1 MNKLLLLLILSF
13 FSVQSFA
20 AGCPDG
26 SEPVKSVS
34 DDGSYFVYNC
44 GGQASSSS
52 ATNSNAGTVK
62 VAMKPNTGDWLN
74 ESIFPKTLKE
84 KMLSR
89 YDKNLGF
96 AMGDFNND
104 GVDDLFHLGSS
115 NIRLDIDGQ
124 DNPEITVGM
133 ACDVS
138 VSTGKEDCYSSE
150 GHRSLN
156 IFSMKDNVT
165 YKMWN
170 GTKQK
175 WDRVTGFQAT
185 DVSDSII
192 NKNPIQMSA
201 QAVTRVLVADFNGD
215 GVLDIFFNDAGVDK
229 WDGNKNN
236 MLGNN
241 DHYYLSQ
248 ADGTWLESTATHV
261 TGEGVKK
268 GLGLENF
275 THGFS
280 VGDIDNDGDIDVVVT
295 SFKAVG
301 NNNQLLC
308 YVNQGDGHMK
318 VRICGDQ
325 HAWRAELGDIDND
338 GDLDIVIG
346 GNSLASKKEWADVD
360 GMGACR
366 GQASCPVAFD
376 GILLNDGTGNFFQR
390 GFSFPDDVKNNGF
403 TYHSVPTLS
412 VADLDGDGD
421 LDVVR
426 SLIGRNYA
434 GMAMSIE
441 ENIGNGQFRTVFLDE
456 WCEGPSTKAE
466 WPAHEGNK
474 WGCWAPGWMFG
485 DFNKDGFVDIVVD
498 GQMNVNDKGLR
509 IIDGTVYLSTG
520 KFTYDIIR
528 PDEENYPL
536 ADFGVT
542 FTYRAKTKETETSI
556 KFESSIKKNGM
567 VVFEGADKFTKFDIG
582 ISLNNSGALLVG
594 FKDLKAVDDK
604 QAKVRLHIKY
614 GNIDFSV
621 GVCFEY
627 YPQHTFMS
635 AQTSFNKN
643 DWGGLKKIMPS
654 SHCVG
659 AWELDDNKSKLQE
672 LGVYAVIDDIQQNT
686 RQLLEALDEQ
696 TDGSLCFLSVLRNAA
711 NKNITEKNCVN
722 VPTTKAQSKT
732 DEDAEVAA
740 AKAKRL
746 AEEAAKSAET
756 DTVDTE
762 QSIEDELAAF
772 EAELAA
778 ELGE

>member
-1 MNKLLLLLILSF
+1 MIVIKLFPLLILSF
-13 FSVQSFA
+13 FSAQGFA
-20 AGCPDG
+20 GSCPDG
-26 SEPVKSVS
+26 SEPVKSIS
-34 DDGSYFVYNC
+34 DDGTYFVFNC
-44 GGQASSSS
+44 GGSSSVDNK
-52 ATNSNAGTVK
+52 TIGTVK

-74 ESIFPKTLKE
+74 ESIYPKTLKE

-89 YDKNLGF
+89 YDKNHGF

-104 GVDDLFHLGSS
+104 GIDDLFHLGAS

-138 VSTGKEDCYSSE
+138 KSTGKEGCYSSE
-150 GHRSLN
+150 GHRALN
-156 IFSMKDNVT
+156 IFSIKDNMN

-170 GTKQK
+170 ATKQK
-175 WDRVTGFQAT
+175 WDRVNGFQAI
-185 DVSDSII
+185 DVSDLIV
-192 NKNPIQMSA
+192 NKNPIEMA
-201 QAVTRVLVADFNGD
+201 EQAVNRVLVADFNGD

-229 WDGNKNN
+229 WDGYKNN

-248 ADGTWLESTATHV
+248 VDGTWLESTATHV

-268 GLGLENF
+268 GQGLENF

-295 SFKAVG
+295 SLKSAG

-318 VRICGDQ
+318 VRICGHQ

-346 GNSLASKKEWADVD
+346 GNSLGSKKEWADVD

-366 GQASCPVAFD
+366 GLASCPVAFD

-390 GFSFPDDVKNNGF
+390 GFSFPDSAKNNGF

-441 ENIGNGQFRTVFLDE
+441 ENIGNGQFRTVFFDE

-466 WPAHEGNK
+466 WPAHEGNT

-498 GQMNVNDKGLR
+498 SHVSSNDDMGLR
-509 IIDGTVYLSTG
+509 IIDGTVYLSKG

-528 PDEENYPL
+528 PDDENYPL
-536 ADFGVT
+536 ADFGIAFKYEVG
-542 FTYRAKTKETETSI
+542 TSP
-556 KFESSIKKNGM
+556 E
-567 VVFEGADKFTKFDIG
+567 E
-582 ISLNNSGALLVG
+582 
-594 FKDLKAVDDK
+594 
-604 QAKVRLHIKY
+604 
-614 GNIDFSV
+614 
-621 GVCFEY
+621 
-627 YPQHTFMS
+627 
-635 AQTSFNKN
+635 
-643 DWGGLKKIMPS
+643 
-654 SHCVG
+654 
-659 AWELDDNKSKLQE
+659 QE
-672 LGVYAVIDDIQQNT
+672 LLDEFDQFEAE
-686 RQLLEALDEQ
+686 LEAELAAEAE
-696 TDGSLCFLSVLRNAA
+696 NAEA
-711 NKNITEKNCVN
+711 KR
-722 VPTTKAQSKT
+722 KAKIAASK
-732 DEDAEVAA
+732 AKAAA

-762 QSIEDELAAF
+762 QSVEDEIAAF

>member
-1 MNKLLLLLILSF
+1 MKKLLLLLILSF
-13 FSVQSFA
+13 FSSQSLA

-34 DDGSYFVYNC
+34 ADGTYFVYNC

-52 ATNSNAGTVK
+52 VTNSNAGTVK

-74 ESIFPKTLKE
+74 EPIFPKTLKE

-104 GVDDLFHLGSS
+104 GIDDLFHLGSS

-124 DNPEITVGM
+124 DNPEITVGG

-138 VSTGKEDCYSSE
+138 ASTGKEDCYSSE

-185 DVSDSII
+185 DVSDSIV
-192 NKNPIQMSA
+192 NKNPIEMSA

-248 ADGTWLESTATHV
+248 ADGSWLESTATHV
-261 TGEGVKK
+261 SGEGVKK

-280 VGDIDNDGDIDVVVT
+280 VGDIDNDGDVDVVVT
-295 SFKAVG
+295 SLKWVS

-360 GMGACR
+360 GMGACH
-366 GQASCPVAFD
+366 GLSNCPRAFN

-520 KFTYDIIR
+520 KFTYDIVR
-528 PDEENYPL
+528 PYEENYPL
-536 ADFGVT
+536 ADFG
-542 FTYRAKTKETETSI
+542 I
-556 KFESSIKKNGM
+556 
-567 VVFEGADKFTKFDIG
+567 
-582 ISLNNSGALLVG
+582 
-594 FKDLKAVDDK
+594 AVK
-604 QAKVRLHIKY
+604 GEVATP
-614 GNIDFSV
+614 
-621 GVCFEY
+621 E
-627 YPQHTFMS
+627 
-635 AQTSFNKN
+635 
-643 DWGGLKKIMPS
+643 
-654 SHCVG
+654 
-659 AWELDDNKSKLQE
+659 EQE
-672 LGVYAVIDDIQQNT
+672 L
-686 RQLLEALDEQ
+686 LDEFDEFEAQ
-696 TDGSLCFLSVLRNAA
+696 LEKELAA
-711 NKNITEKNCVN
+711 E
-722 VPTTKAQSKT
+722 A
-732 DEDAEVAA
+732 EDAVAKRKAKIAAAKAKAAA
-740 AKAKRL
+740 AKAKRI
-746 AEEAAKSAET
+746 AEEAAKAAET

-762 QSIEDELAAF
+762 QSVEDELAAF

>member
-1 MNKLLLLLILSF
+1 MKKLLILLILSF
-13 FSVQSFA
+13 FSAQGLA

-34 DDGSYFVYNC
+34 ADGTYFVYNC

-74 ESIFPKTLKE
+74 ESIFPKTLKK

-104 GVDDLFHLGSS
+104 GIDDLFHLGSS

-124 DNPEITVGM
+124 DNPEITVGG

-138 VSTGKEDCYSSE
+138 ASSGKDNCYSSE

-170 GTKQK
+170 ATKQK

-192 NKNPIQMSA
+192 NKNPIEMSA

-318 VRICGDQ
+318 VRICGHQ

-346 GNSLASKKEWADVD
+346 GDSLASKKEWDDVD
-360 GMGACR
+360 GGMGACH
-366 GQASCPVAFD
+366 GLASCPRAFD

-426 SLIGRNYA
+426 SLVGRNYA

-498 GQMNVNDKGLR
+498 GQNDKGLR

-536 ADFGVT
+536 ADFG
-542 FTYRAKTKETETSI
+542 I
-556 KFESSIKKNGM
+556 
-567 VVFEGADKFTKFDIG
+567 
-582 ISLNNSGALLVG
+582 
-594 FKDLKAVDDK
+594 AVK
-604 QAKVRLHIKY
+604 GEVATP
-614 GNIDFSV
+614 
-621 GVCFEY
+621 E
-627 YPQHTFMS
+627 
-635 AQTSFNKN
+635 
-643 DWGGLKKIMPS
+643 
-654 SHCVG
+654 
-659 AWELDDNKSKLQE
+659 EQE
-672 LGVYAVIDDIQQNT
+672 L
-686 RQLLEALDEQ
+686 LDEFDEFEAQ
-696 TDGSLCFLSVLRNAA
+696 LEKELAA
-711 NKNITEKNCVN
+711 E
-722 VPTTKAQSKT
+722 A
-732 DEDAEVAA
+732 EDAVAKRKAKIAAAKAKVAA
-740 AKAKRL
+740 AKAKRI
-746 AEEAAKSAET
+746 AEETAKAAET

-762 QSIEDELAAF
+762 QSIEDEIAAF

-778 ELGE
+778 ELGQ

>member
-1 MNKLLLLLILSF
+1 MLLFVANFNYHMRKLLIPLILSF
-13 FSVQSFA
+13 FSVQGLA

-26 SEPVKSVS
+26 SEPVKSIS
-34 DDGSYFVYNC
+34 DDGTYFVYNC
-44 GGQASSSS
+44 GGSSSVD
-52 ATNSNAGTVK
+52 NKIPGTVK
-62 VAMKPNTGDWLN
+62 VAMKPDTGDWLN
-74 ESIFPKTLKE
+74 ESIYPFSLKE

-89 YDKNLGF
+89 YDKNHGF

-104 GVDDLFHLGSS
+104 GIDDLFHLGSS
-115 NIRLDIDGQ
+115 NIRLDISGQ
-124 DNPEITVGM
+124 DNPEITVGG

-138 VSTGKEDCYSSE
+138 ASTGKEDCYSSE

-156 IFSMKDNVT
+156 IFSMKNNVT

-170 GTKQK
+170 TKKQK
-175 WDRVTGFQAT
+175 WDTVTGFQAT
-185 DVSDSII
+185 DVSDSIV
-192 NKNPIQMSA
+192 NKNPIEMSV

-236 MLGNN
+236 MLGKN

-295 SFKAVG
+295 SLKWVG

-318 VRICGDQ
+318 VRICGHQ

-346 GNSLASKKEWADVD
+346 GDSLASKKEWDDVD
-360 GMGACR
+360 GGMGACH
-366 GQASCPVAFD
+366 GLASCPRAFD

-403 TYHSVPTLS
+403 TYHGVPTLS

-441 ENIGNGQFRTVFLDE
+441 ENIGNGKFRTVFLDE
-456 WCEGPSTKAE
+456 WCKGPKTKAE
-466 WPAHEGNK
+466 WPAWEGSK

-536 ADFGVT
+536 ADFG
-542 FTYRAKTKETETSI
+542 I
-556 KFESSIKKNGM
+556 
-567 VVFEGADKFTKFDIG
+567 
-582 ISLNNSGALLVG
+582 
-594 FKDLKAVDDK
+594 AVK
-604 QAKVRLHIKY
+604 GEVATP
-614 GNIDFSV
+614 
-621 GVCFEY
+621 E
-627 YPQHTFMS
+627 
-635 AQTSFNKN
+635 
-643 DWGGLKKIMPS
+643 
-654 SHCVG
+654 
-659 AWELDDNKSKLQE
+659 EQE
-672 LGVYAVIDDIQQNT
+672 L
-686 RQLLEALDEQ
+686 LDEFDEFEAQ
-696 TDGSLCFLSVLRNAA
+696 LEKELAA
-711 NKNITEKNCVN
+711 E
-722 VPTTKAQSKT
+722 A
-732 DEDAEVAA
+732 EDAVAKRKAKIAAAKAKAAA
-740 AKAKRL
+740 AKAKRI
-746 AEEAAKSAET
+746 AEEEAAKSAET

-762 QSIEDELAAF
+762 QSVEDEIAAF
-772 EAELAA
+772 EPELAA

>member
-1 MNKLLLLLILSF
+1 MKKLLLLLILSL
-13 FSVQSFA
+13 FSINGFA

-26 SEPVKSVS
+26 SEPIKSVS
-34 DDGSYFVYNC
+34 DDGTYYVYNC
-44 GGQASSSS
+44 GGQSSSSS
-52 ATNSNAGTVK
+52 ATNSKAGTVK

-74 ESIFPKTLKE
+74 EPIFPKTLKE

-104 GVDDLFHLGSS
+104 GIDDLFHLGSS

-138 VSTGKEDCYSSE
+138 ASSGKENCYSSE

-156 IFSMKDNVT
+156 IFSMKNNVT

-185 DVSDSII
+185 DVSDSIV
-192 NKNPIQMSA
+192 NKNPIEMSA

-215 GVLDIFFNDAGVDK
+215 GVLDIFFNDAGVDN
-229 WDGNKNN
+229 WDGKKNS

-248 ADGTWLESTATHV
+248 ADGTWLESTVTHV
-261 TGEGVKK
+261 TGMGVKK

-275 THGFS
+275 THAFS

-295 SFKAVG
+295 SLKGVG
-301 NNNQLLC
+301 NNSQLLC
-308 YVNQGDGHMK
+308 YVNQGDGHMI
-318 VRICGDQ
+318 VRRCGDQ
-325 HAWRAELGDIDND
+325 FAWRAELGDIDND

-360 GMGACR
+360 GMVACH
-366 GQASCPVAFD
+366 GLASCPRAFD

-441 ENIGNGQFRTVFLDE
+441 ENIGNGKFRTVFLDE
-456 WCEGPSTKAE
+456 WCKGPKTKAE
-466 WPAHEGNK
+466 WPANEGNK
-474 WGCWAPGWMFG
+474 WGCWASGWMFG

-536 ADFGVT
+536 ADFGIAVKGEVAT
-542 FTYRAKTKETETSI
+542 PEEQELLDEFDEFEAQLEKELAAEAADNIAKRK
-556 KFESSIKKNGM
+556 
-567 VVFEGADKFTKFDIG
+567 
-582 ISLNNSGALLVG
+582 
-594 FKDLKAVDDK
+594 
-604 QAKVRLHIKY
+604 AKV
-614 GNIDFSV
+614 
-621 GVCFEY
+621 
-627 YPQHTFMS
+627 
-635 AQTSFNKN
+635 
-643 DWGGLKKIMPS
+643 
-654 SHCVG
+654 
-659 AWELDDNKSKLQE
+659 
-672 LGVYAVIDDIQQNT
+672 
-686 RQLLEALDEQ
+686 
-696 TDGSLCFLSVLRNAA
+696 AA
-711 NKNITEKNCVN
+711 A
-722 VPTTKAQSKT
+722 KAK
-732 DEDAEVAA
+732 VAA
-740 AKAKRL
+740 AKAKRI
-746 AEEAAKSAET
+746 AEEAAKAAET

-762 QSIEDELAAF
+762 QSVEDELAAF

>member
-1 MNKLLLLLILSF
+1 MKKLLILLILSF
-13 FSVQSFA
+13 FSAQGLA

-34 DDGSYFVYNC
+34 ADGTYFVYNC
-44 GGQASSSS
+44 GGQSSSSS

-74 ESIFPKTLKE
+74 ESIFPKTLKK

-89 YDKNLGF
+89 YDKTLGF

-115 NIRLDIDGQ
+115 NIRNLIGGDENPDDGIV
-124 DNPEITVGM
+124 NA

-138 VSTGKEDCYSSE
+138 SGSYDDCYSSE
-150 GHRSLN
+150 SHRIINVFSLKN
-156 IFSMKDNVT
+156 NVT

-170 GTKQK
+170 SKKNK
-175 WDRVTGFQAT
+175 WDTVTGLQAT
-185 DVSDSII
+185 DVSDSIV
-192 NKNPIQMSA
+192 NKNPIEMSA

-215 GVLDIFFNDAGVDK
+215 GVLDIFFNDAGLDI
-229 WDGNKNN
+229 WDGKKNS
-236 MLGNN
+236 MPGKN

-248 ADGTWLESTATHV
+248 ADGTWLESTVTHV
-261 TGEGVKK
+261 TGIGVKK
-268 GLGLENF
+268 GRGLKNF

-295 SFKAVG
+295 SLKGVG
-301 NNNQLLC
+301 NNSQLLC

-318 VRICGDQ
+318 VRKCGDQ

-360 GMGACR
+360 GMVACH
-366 GQASCPVAFD
+366 GLASCPRAFD

-426 SLIGRNYA
+426 SLVGRNYA

-466 WPAHEGNK
+466 WPAHEGNT

-498 GQMNVNDKGLR
+498 GLMNEKVEG
-509 IIDGTVYLSTG
+509 DGTVYLSTG

-536 ADFGVT
+536 ADFG
-542 FTYRAKTKETETSI
+542 I
-556 KFESSIKKNGM
+556 
-567 VVFEGADKFTKFDIG
+567 
-582 ISLNNSGALLVG
+582 
-594 FKDLKAVDDK
+594 AVK
-604 QAKVRLHIKY
+604 GEVATP
-614 GNIDFSV
+614 
-621 GVCFEY
+621 E
-627 YPQHTFMS
+627 
-635 AQTSFNKN
+635 
-643 DWGGLKKIMPS
+643 
-654 SHCVG
+654 
-659 AWELDDNKSKLQE
+659 EQE
-672 LGVYAVIDDIQQNT
+672 L
-686 RQLLEALDEQ
+686 LDEFDEFEAQ
-696 TDGSLCFLSVLRNAA
+696 LEKELAA
-711 NKNITEKNCVN
+711 E
-722 VPTTKAQSKT
+722 A
-732 DEDAEVAA
+732 EDAVAKRKAKIAAAKAKVAA
-740 AKAKRL
+740 AKAKRI
-746 AEEAAKSAET
+746 AEETAKAAET

-762 QSIEDELAAF
+762 QSIEDEIAAF

-778 ELGE
+778 ELGQ

>member
-1 MNKLLLLLILSF
+1 MNKLLLLLALSF
-13 FSVQSFA
+13 LSVQSFA
-20 AGCPDG
+20 GSCPDG
-26 SEPVKSVS
+26 SDPVKSVS
-34 DDGSYFVYNC
+34 EDGSYFVYNC
-44 GGQASSSS
+44 
-52 ATNSNAGTVK
+52 ATGSLEPGELPFSHSLWTAENGY
-62 VAMKPNTGDWLN
+62 N
-74 ESIFPKTLKE
+74 EIIGPHWTTYL
-84 KMLSR
+84 R
-89 YDKNLGF
+89 NNY
-96 AMGDFNND
+96 ND
-104 GVDDLFHLGSS
+104 GWQQVHLTDDMNGDGIIDFVYFPMFNIENPNGSGTISNDDLSDAEHGLCTDEVCVGFSVQPAIYFGRSDGTWILGTGA
-115 NIRLDIDGQ
+115 IIDNRKKSGYRWCRT
-124 DNPEITVGM
+124 P
-133 ACDVS
+133 
-138 VSTGKEDCYSSE
+138 K
-150 GHRSLN
+150 L
-156 IFSMKDNVT
+156 
-165 YKMWN
+165 
-170 GTKQK
+170 
-175 WDRVTGFQAT
+175 
-185 DVSDSII
+185 
-192 NKNPIQMSA
+192 
-201 QAVTRVLVADFNGD
+201 ADFNGD
-215 GVLDIFFNDAGVDK
+215 GRMDMVLAVSNVGDIGHYNYGGVVLLT
-229 WDGNKNN
+229 N
-236 MLGNN
+236 
-241 DHYYLSQ
+241 
-248 ADGTWLESTATHV
+248 
-261 TGEGVKK
+261 TGEGIFTPEFISKK
-268 GLGLENF
+268 TF
-275 THGFS
+275 THGHNI
-280 VGDIDNDGDIDVVVT
+280 GDLDGDGDIDIVVP
-295 SFKAVG
+295 SNRWVG
-301 NNNQLLC
+301 HNGEILC

-567 VVFEGADKFTKFDIG
+567 VVFESADKCTKFDIG

-627 YPQHTFMS
+627 YPQNTFM
-635 AQTSFNKN
+635 AARTSFNKN

-654 SHCVG
+654 SRCIG
-659 AWELDDNKSKLQE
+659 IWELKDNNKSKLQE
-672 LGVYAVIDDIQQNT
+672 LGIFAVMEDIQENAFQI
-686 RQLLEALDEQ
+686 LEALDNNS
-696 TDGSLCFLSVLRNAA
+696 TIDLSEMRSFI
-711 NKNITEKNCVN
+711 K
-722 VPTTKAQSKT
+722 
-732 DEDAEVAA
+732 
-740 AKAKRL
+740 
-746 AEEAAKSAET
+746 
-756 DTVDTE
+756 
-762 QSIEDELAAF
+762 
-772 EAELAA
+772 
-778 ELGE
+778 

>member
-1 MNKLLLLLILSF
+1 MKKLLILLILSF
-13 FSVQSFA
+13 FSAQGLA

-34 DDGSYFVYNC
+34 ADGTYFVYNC

-74 ESIFPKTLKE
+74 ESIFPKTLKK

-104 GVDDLFHLGSS
+104 GIDDLFHLGSS

-124 DNPEITVGM
+124 DNPEITVGG

-138 VSTGKEDCYSSE
+138 ASSGKDNCYSSE

-170 GTKQK
+170 ATKQK

-192 NKNPIQMSA
+192 NKNPIEMSA

-318 VRICGDQ
+318 VRICGHQ

-426 SLIGRNYA
+426 SLVGRNYA

-498 GQMNVNDKGLR
+498 GQNDKGLR

-536 ADFGVT
+536 ADFG
-542 FTYRAKTKETETSI
+542 I
-556 KFESSIKKNGM
+556 
-567 VVFEGADKFTKFDIG
+567 
-582 ISLNNSGALLVG
+582 
-594 FKDLKAVDDK
+594 AVK
-604 QAKVRLHIKY
+604 GEVATP
-614 GNIDFSV
+614 
-621 GVCFEY
+621 E
-627 YPQHTFMS
+627 
-635 AQTSFNKN
+635 
-643 DWGGLKKIMPS
+643 
-654 SHCVG
+654 
-659 AWELDDNKSKLQE
+659 EQE
-672 LGVYAVIDDIQQNT
+672 L
-686 RQLLEALDEQ
+686 LDEFDEFEAQ
-696 TDGSLCFLSVLRNAA
+696 LEKELAA
-711 NKNITEKNCVN
+711 E
-722 VPTTKAQSKT
+722 A
-732 DEDAEVAA
+732 EDAVAKRKAKIAAAKAKVAA
-740 AKAKRL
+740 AKAKRI
-746 AEEAAKSAET
+746 AEETAKAAET

-762 QSIEDELAAF
+762 QSVEDEIAAF